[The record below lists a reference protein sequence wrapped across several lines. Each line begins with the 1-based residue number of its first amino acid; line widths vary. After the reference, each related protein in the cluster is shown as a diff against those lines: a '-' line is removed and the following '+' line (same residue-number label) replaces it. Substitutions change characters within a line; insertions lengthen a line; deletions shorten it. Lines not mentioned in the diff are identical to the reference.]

1 MSAQLSPDDP
11 DNEWAEV
18 QGLVDLA
25 TRHETYRVVQERADD
40 LADRFYAEL
49 FRDGRAAAILDHDLV
64 NTRLRTATARWLVQL
79 FDPAVAHAELD
90 RTQRRTGE
98 VHARI
103 GVPVQLVG
111 RGARVLKREI
121 CNALTDDS
129 RISRSAL
136 AAAMQYVH
144 ELFAVAVDAMTS
156 AFSANSSRIER
167 SEEAYRLFFLGQDMK
182 AERERRRS
190 ELMEWARQV
199 LDRYYWD
206 DQPVAEPWVAHSP
219 FGLWMQHKASILF
232 EGAPEITAMRAEI
245 GQVERRLLPALRR
258 VRSNHNDAKAIV
270 VELNGCFERI
280 KTMLGALFDRYIAMD
295 DGRDSVTT
303 LLNRRYFPVV
313 AKREIELAR
322 VHGTVFAALLIDIDG
337 LRVVADRGGMEAAN
351 MVLNQTAERLGESVR
366 AGDFVFRIGD
376 DEFLVLL
383 VEVDPASTAA
393 IAEGLRQRIAGQPF
407 RVGAGETASL
417 TVSIGIALFDGHPD
431 YQHLLDR
438 ADRALRE
445 AKQAGRN
452 RCAQA
457 D

>member
-1 MSAQLSPDDP
+1 MSAQLSPDEP
-11 DNEWAEV
+11 DNEWADV
-18 QGLVDLA
+18 QKHVTLG
-25 TRHETYRVVQERADD
+25 TRHAVHQLVVAQAQT
-40 LADRFYAEL
+40 LSGRFYDEL
-49 FRDGRAAAILDHDLV
+49 FKDARAAAILDHDLV
-64 NTRLRTATARWLVQL
+64 NSRLRSATARWLTQL
-79 FDPAVAHAELD
+79 FDPSIAHTELD

-111 RGARVLKREI
+111 RGARVLTRDI
-121 CNALTDDS
+121 CAALTDS
-129 RISRSAL
+129 RMSRHTL
-136 AAAMQYVH
+136 VAAMQYVH
-144 ELFAVAVDAMTS
+144 ELFAVAVDAMAS

-206 DQPVAEPWVAHSP
+206 DQPVAEAWIAHSP

-258 VRSNHNDAKAIV
+258 VRASHADAKAIV
-270 VELNGCFERI
+270 LELNACFERI
-280 KTMLGALFDRYIAMD
+280 KSMLSALFDRYIAMD

-322 VHGTVFAALLIDIDG
+322 VHGTVFAALLLDIDG
-337 LRVVADRGGMEAAN
+337 LRAVADRGGMDAAN
-351 MVLNQTAERLGESVR
+351 MVLNQTATRLGESVR

-383 VEVDPASTAA
+383 VEVDPASTMA
-393 IAEGLRQRIAGQPF
+393 IAEGLRERFASQPF
-407 RVGAGETASL
+407 RLGGGASVDL

-431 YQHLLDR
+431 YQRLLDR
-438 ADRALRE
+438 ADDALRQ
-445 AKQAGRN
+445 AKRMGRN
-452 RCAQA
+452 RCVRAG
-457 D
+457 

>member
-1 MSAQLSPDDP
+1 MSAQLSPDQP

-18 QGLVDLA
+18 QNLVDLTA
-25 TRHETYRVVQERADD
+25 RHDIHGVVVLHAQA
-40 LADRFYAEL
+40 LSARFYDEL
-49 FRDGRAAAILDHDLV
+49 FKHARAAAILDHDLV
-64 NTRLRTATARWLVQL
+64 NSRLRDATARWLTQL
-79 FDPAVAHAELD
+79 FDPSIPHADLD

-121 CNALTDDS
+121 CAALSDS
-129 RISRSAL
+129 LISRDAL
-136 AAAMQYVH
+136 VVAIQYVH
-144 ELFAVAVDAMTS
+144 ELFTVALDAMTS

-190 ELMEWARQV
+190 ELLEWERQV

-206 DQPVAEPWVAHSP
+206 DQPVAEAWIAHSP

-245 GQVERRLLPALRR
+245 GQIERRLLPALRR
-258 VRSNHNDAKAIV
+258 VRADHAESKAIV
-270 VELNGCFERI
+270 LELNACFERI
-280 KTMLGALFDRYIAMD
+280 KSMLSALFDRYIAMD

-322 VHGTVFAALLIDIDG
+322 VHGTEFAALLLDIDG
-337 LRVVADRGGMEAAN
+337 LRAVADRGGMDAAN
-351 MVLNQTAERLGESVR
+351 MVLNQAATRLGESVR

-383 VEVDPASTAA
+383 VEVDPASTMA
-393 IAEGLRQRIAGQPF
+393 IAEGLRERFASQPF
-407 RVGAGETASL
+407 RLGGGGSVDL
-417 TVSIGIALFDGHPD
+417 TVSIGVALFDGHPD
-431 YQHLLDR
+431 YQRLLDR
-438 ADRALRE
+438 ADDALRQ
-445 AKQAGRN
+445 AKLMGRN
-452 RCAQA
+452 RCVRAA
-457 D
+457 